1 MRFALL
7 GNHPDGLDMAYCLTA
22 SGRHA
27 IVAVTSPTLD
37 ADQLARLGESVRRVG
52 DLEEVLA
59 DPAVEGVIVASGP
72 ANRAAHLRRAL
83 QSERHVLCVHPPD
96 STPDLAY
103 EAAMIRQDT
112 GFALLPLLSEALHP
126 GLLRLQELRKSGEAS
141 VGDLLLIDLAF
152 DARGAVLSLV
162 GVKDDKPSL
171 PGWHVLRALGGE
183 IAEVAAFAAAE
194 DVSIEQTLLVSG
206 RFEKTGLFRA
216 RYLPHQP
223 RSSCRLTLIGLA
235 GHADLHFPLGDP
247 GPAFLTWKDRDDE
260 THEETWDSWDPW
272 PDLLRHFDSAVEHA
286 KTKSAKALPLSWQ
299 DAVRSLE
306 LDAAARRSVE
316 RRRVSGMEYQ
326 EANEEVGFKGTM
338 TLVGCALVWV
348 ILLLFIGSLWL
359 PWLRWVIVPVL
370 VFFLVLQL
378 FRWIIPRRGNENGN
392 AMTSKSMH
400 RGKAENAER
409 QTK

>member
-7 GNHPDGLDMAYCLTA
+7 GNHPDGLDMAYCLAA

-27 IVAVTSPTLD
+27 IIAVTSPSLD

-59 DPAVEGVIVASGP
+59 DPDIEGVIVASGP

-96 STPDLAY
+96 SAPDLAY

-112 GFALLPLLSEALHP
+112 GFVLLPLLSEALHP
-126 GLLRLQELRKSGEAS
+126 GLLRLQKLRKSGEAS
-141 VGDLLLIDLAF
+141 VGELHLIDLEY
-152 DARGAVLSLV
+152 DARDVVLVLA
-162 GVKDDKPSL
+162 GMRDDKPSL
-171 PGWHVLRALGGE
+171 PGWHVLRTLGGE

-194 DVSIEQTLLVSG
+194 GVSIEQPLLVSG
-206 RFEKTGLFRA
+206 RFEKSGLFRA

-223 RSSCRLTLIGLA
+223 ASACRLTLFGA
-235 GHADLHFPLGDP
+235 EGQADLHFPMGEP
-247 GPAFLTWKDRDDE
+247 GPAFLTWRDRDDQ

-272 PDLLRHFDSAVEHA
+272 PDLLSHFESAVEHS
-286 KTKSAKALPLSWQ
+286 KVKSAKPAPVSWQ
-299 DAVRSLE
+299 DTVRSLE

-326 EANEEVGFKGTM
+326 EATEEVGFKGTM

-359 PWLRWVIVPVL
+359 SWLRWMIVPVL
-370 VFFLVLQL
+370 VLFLGLQL
-378 FRWIIPRRGNENGN
+378 FRWIIPRRGNENGDTL
-392 AMTSKSMH
+392 TSKSMH
-400 RGKAENAER
+400 RGNAENAER
-409 QTK
+409 ASK